1 MKQLQQ
7 EAKKIMEGRR
17 QADVDE
23 RLNDVRMTREY
34 GKLLEAQEMKREQFR
49 AEQARRGDRNS
60 GAFLDTVISAQVA
73 KTEKFES

>member
-1 MKQLQQ
+1 MKKLQQ

-23 RLNDVRMTREY
+23 RLNDVRITREY

-49 AEQARRGDRNS
+49 AE
-60 GAFLDTVISAQVA
+60 
-73 KTEKFES
+73 